1 MKQIRSRLSYANV
14 MSSLAVFLVLGGA
27 TAIAAKQLGKNTV
40 GTKALKKNSVTK
52 AKIKKNAIV
61 TAKIKNAAVTTA
73 KLKDG
78 AVTGAK
84 VADGSLSG
92 ADIDGNGTS
101 FSQLVA
107 ELRSTS
113 QVPLTG
119 GQLYPL
125 NGTYTQPAGRTD
137 QYFGAIDVNFSAS
150 CKAPRS
156 AAAYLLLDAPKPTA
170 PTVSDLVG
178 VGQVLDEK
186 GSGSVTRRAEFSP
199 FPGGTNPMSRLAP
212 AADTQHTFT
221 ILMLVANCSSG
232 SGVTITG
239 AGIDVIGTR

>member
-1 MKQIRSRLSYANV
+1 MKQIRSRLTYANV
-14 MSSLAVFLVLGGA
+14 MSSLAVFLLLGGA
-27 TAIAAKQLGKNTV
+27 TAIAAKGLGKNTV

-61 TAKIKNAAVTTA
+61 TAKIKNSAVTTA

-84 VADGSLSG
+84 VGDGSLTG
-92 ADIDGNGTS
+92 ADINGADTS

-107 ELRSTS
+107 ELRGTT
-113 QVPLTG
+113 QVPLTA
-119 GQLYPL
+119 GQLYPF

-137 QYFGAIDVNFSAS
+137 QYFGAIEVNFSAS

-156 AAAYLLLDAPKPTA
+156 AAVYLLLDAAKPTE
-170 PTVSDLVG
+170 PTLSDLVA
-178 VGQVLDEK
+178 VGQVIDE
-186 GSGSVTRRAEFSP
+186 GSGSVTKRADFSP
-199 FPGGTNPMSRLAP
+199 FPGSMSPMSRVAP
-212 AADTQHTFT
+212 VADTQHAFT
-221 ILMLVANCSSG
+221 ILMLIANCTSG

>member
-1 MKQIRSRLSYANV
+1 LSQIRPRLTYGNV
-14 MSSLAVFLVLGGA
+14 MSTVAVFLVLGGA

-84 VADGSLSG
+84 VADGSISG
-92 ADIDGNGTS
+92 VDIDGNGTS

-107 ELRSTS
+107 ELGGSTP
-113 QVPLTG
+113 VPFAAG
-119 GQLYPL
+119 LYPF

-150 CKAPRS
+150 CKAPRQ
-156 AAAYLLLDAPKPTA
+156 AIAYLLLDAPKPTE
-170 PTVSDLVG
+170 PTPGDLVG
-178 VGQVLDEK
+178 LAQVVDQ
-186 GSGSVTRRAEFSP
+186 GAGAVTRRVDFSP
-199 FPGGTNPMSRLAP
+199 FIGSLSPMSRFAP
-212 AADTQHTFT
+212 SSDTQHTFSVF
-221 ILMLVANCSSG
+221 MAAAACSSG
-232 SGVTITG
+232 SGVTANGVAIN
-239 AGIDVIGTR
+239 VIGTR